1 MASPHVGH
9 SRLPKDVSS
18 LFIITV
24 IGGAL
29 IAINGFL
36 NAIIAGSA
44 DIYTIIFPFLSP
56 SQIHILVGIGAT
68 IGGLVIAFG
77 ALTILLSPS
86 MYRAAKRHR
95 MAVSIGA
102 ITLASIG
109 LVSGGGFV
117 IGFVLVIISS
127 VWFITMGTIRASAI
141 GNRSRDT
148 KKYKLVN
155 IANLNER
162 ESRIYHIL
170 GDNGGNMLQSVLV
183 DKSGMS
189 KVQVT
194 RVLDK
199 LETKDIVERRR
210 MGMSNLVM
218 LKRS

>member
-1 MASPHVGH
+1 MASTHVRH
-9 SRLPKDVSS
+9 NRLPKDVSS

-36 NAIIAGSA
+36 NVIIAGSA
-44 DIYTIIFPFLSP
+44 DVYTIIFPFLSP
-56 SQIHILVGIGAT
+56 SQIHMLVGIGAT
-68 IGGLVIAFG
+68 IGGLAIVSG
-77 ALTILLSPS
+77 ALIALLSPD

-95 MAVSIGA
+95 VAVSIGA
-102 ITLASIG
+102 VTLASIG
-109 LVSGGGFV
+109 LVAGGGFV

-127 VWFITMGTIRASAI
+127 VWFITIGTVHTSAI
-141 GNRSRDT
+141 GNRSLGT
-148 KKYKLVN
+148 KKYNWVN
-155 IANLNER
+155 VSNLNER
-162 ESRIYHIL
+162 ESRIYRIL

-199 LETKDIVERRR
+199 LETKDMVERRR
-210 MGMSNLVM
+210 IGMSNLVM
-218 LKRS
+218 LKRH